1 MSNQVVSCGRY
12 NIPKLIQRLQ
22 GNFPCMFDYGTNPV
36 DQFLILKSSI
46 DGPENTEGKVSL
58 YGQPPAWLD
67 LDLTKQVKQ
76 LFIQLKQIS
85 EF

>member
-1 MSNQVVSCGRY
+1 MSDQVVSCGRY

-46 DGPENTEGKVSL
+46 DGPENTEGKV
-58 YGQPPAWLD
+58 
-67 LDLTKQVKQ
+67 
-76 LFIQLKQIS
+76 
-85 EF
+85 